1 MSFRLLGA
9 LAPLLLAGCAALTRP
24 PEPVLPEPVRAA
36 LAAARLPEQA
46 LAVAVRPLDHAGP
59 GWGWQAGQPMQPGSA
74 MKLVTSA
81 VALDKL
87 GPNHRG
93 FTELASAAPIE
104 GDVLAGHLLLRG
116 GGDVELGL
124 PQLWALLLELR
135 EQGVRVIAGD
145 VLLDRTR
152 YQPARS
158 DIGLPPFDE
167 APEFAYNVIPDAL
180 HLAGSL
186 LPLEL
191 REQGGA
197 VAARAVPAL
206 PGLVLDASAMTLN
219 DARCADW
226 DDHWQPFSVTA
237 DAEPA
242 PVVGATGGAAPGE
255 TLRVRLAGAFPR
267 GCVVRTQ
274 LQLIDRDALA
284 ERLLRRLWQ
293 DLGGEWRGRVRALA
307 SAEPPPAGAPSGAA
321 QPAAGSS
328 SGAATPATDPAAAQP
343 PAPRVLARRVSRPWG
358 ELLRHLNKA
367 SDNAWTRVLYLEL
380 GATAPAGLAAG
391 AAAQG
396 GTPGAPAT
404 PGTPSALVV
413 TPGPSTAERAAAVV
427 RGWFAEQGVDATGL
441 VMDNGSGLSRSERIS
456 ADALAGLLQAAWRG
470 PHRHD
475 LLMSLPTAGVDG
487 TLRRR
492 LVNSPAA
499 GWSRLKTGTLRNV
512 RALAGVV
519 RDADGRHWALAAM
532 VNSDEGA
539 SRGTAVLDALVDH
552 LARQGGNTPP

>member
-9 LAPLLLAGCAALTRP
+9 LLPPLLLAGCAALTSP

-36 LAAARLPEQA
+36 LAKAGLPEQA

-59 GWGWQAGQPMQPGSA
+59 GWGWQAERPLQPGSA

-104 GDVLAGHLLLRG
+104 GDVLAGDLLLRG

-191 REQGGA
+191 RDRSGA

-219 DARCADW
+219 DARCVDW
-226 DDHWQPFSVTA
+226 DDHWQPFSVTV
-237 DAEPA
+237 DAEPPPAAAAGAIVAGIA
-242 PVVGATGGAAPGE
+242 PVNAATNAPTNAATNAATIAPVPE

-293 DLGGEWRGRVRALA
+293 DLGGEWRGRVRPLA
-307 SAEPPPAGAPSGAA
+307 AAPTAGE
-321 QPAAGSS
+321 
-328 SGAATPATDPAAAQP
+328 PAAA
-343 PAPRVLARRVSRPWG
+343 ATRVLARRVSRPWG

-367 SDNAWTRVLYLEL
+367 SDNAWTRILFLEL
-380 GATAPAGLAAG
+380 GAGAPE
-391 AAAQG
+391 
-396 GTPGAPAT
+396 GTPGQTTADRA
-404 PGTPSALVV
+404 GT
-413 TPGPSTAERAAAVV
+413 VV
-427 RGWFAEQGVDATGL
+427 RAWFAEQGLDSTGL
-441 VMDNGSGLSRSERIS
+441 VLDNGSGLSRSERIP
-456 ADALAGLLQAAWRG
+456 AAVLAGVVEATWRG
-470 PHRHD
+470 RHRHD

-532 VNSDEGA
+532 VNIDEGA

-552 LARQGGNTPP
+552 LARQGGDTTP